1 MSETI
6 AIKIEMHME
15 NIETYTKLNMRA
27 ERKKEFL
34 ELKAYLQALRDVGK
48 ISYQKYVNY
57 LKETYTIMRKR
68 GKDENNKNKRPA
80 KATRFIASAI

>member
-34 ELKAYLQALRDVGK
+34 KLKAYLQALRDVGQ
-48 ISYQKYVNY
+48 ISYQKYVDY
-57 LKETYTIMRKR
+57 LKETYRIMRKR
-68 GKDENNKNKRPA
+68 GNNANNKDKRPA
-80 KATRFIASAI
+80 KASRIIASAI

>member
-34 ELKAYLQALRDVGK
+34 KFKAYLQALRDVGQ
-48 ISYQKYVNY
+48 ISYQKYIGY
-57 LKETYTIMRKR
+57 LKETEKARKACEQQ
-68 GKDENNKNKRPA
+68 G
-80 KATRFIASAI
+80 